1 MTETDHDN
9 IRSIAEQLSGRT
21 LPGLS
26 DSTLID
32 IIEANIRENSRESS
46 GDTTVRDDDDV
57 LLIDTSGGVGTV
69 TLPETADTGRTVT
82 VIDNAGNAA
91 TNNITVTATNT
102 TILDLPDVTIDADFA
117 VYTFQFFNGRWIV
130 VEAFEGG
137 ASSLLSG
144 VTL

>member
-1 MTETDHDN
+1 MTETDHDK

-32 IIEANIRENSRESS
+32 IIEANLRENSRESS
-46 GDTTVRDDDDV
+46 GNTTVQDDDDV
-57 LLIDTSGGVGTV
+57 LLMDTAAGSSTV
-69 TLPETADTGRTVT
+69 TLPETADAGRTIT
-82 VIDNAGNAA
+82 VVDNAGNAT
-91 TNNITVTATNT
+91 TNTITVTATNT
-102 TILDLPDVTIDADFA
+102 TIFDLPDVTIDADFA

>member
-1 MTETDHDN
+1 
-9 IRSIAEQLSGRT
+9 
-21 LPGLS
+21 LPGLT

-32 IIEANIRENSRESS
+32 IIEANVRENSRESS
-46 GDTTVRDDDDV
+46 GNTTVQDDDDV
-57 LLIDTSGGVGTV
+57 LLMDTSGGGGTV

-82 VIDNAGNAA
+82 VVDNAGNAA

-102 TILDLPDVTIDADFA
+102 TILDLPDVTINADFA
-117 VYTFQFFNGRWIV
+117 VYTFQFFNGSWIV

>member
-26 DSTLID
+26 DATLID

-46 GDTTVRDDDDV
+46 GDTTVQDDDDV

-82 VIDNAGNAA
+82 VVDNAGNAA
-91 TNNITVTATNT
+91 TNTITVTATNT
-102 TILDLPDVTIDADFA
+102 TIFDLPDVTIDADFA

-137 ASSLLSG
+137 ASSLLGG